1 MRREAVKLET
11 YDYIIV
17 GGGAAGCV
25 LASRLSENP
34 RNRVLVLEAGH
45 RYSWLDVPIR
55 VPAAFLFL
63 MGHPWYDWRTKS
75 EPEPA
80 LHGRRIDHYHGKV
93 MGGSSSINGMFYQR
107 ANPLIYERWAKETGD
122 EGWGYAHVLPYFKKI
137 ETYTGPDPTGEYR
150 GRSGPIPVHQHHHNG
165 KRNPLFDA
173 LFEAAQ
179 QSGYELVNDVNGYR
193 QEGFSS
199 FDSNI
204 ANGERYNAARTY
216 FAPVKKRKNLDV
228 ISGARATRVIFE
240 GTRAVGVEYATSRR
254 NRTTVRGAEIILS
267 GGAYN
272 SPQLLQLSGVGNAA
286 ELEQHGIKSVVD
298 LPGVGE
304 NLQDHLEA
312 FIMYE
317 CKLPVS
323 NQSIVRK
330 RSYPMTGL
338 KWLFGKK
345 GPASSNHFEGGG
357 FVRSFPDAPMPNLM
371 LTMLTLGVR
380 NDGTPAPT
388 PHAYQINL
396 GPQQPESKGHIK
408 LRNSDPFEQ
417 PVATFNYLSTE
428 RDRQE
433 WIDGVRA
440 TRELMTQ
447 PAFAAFNGGELSPG
461 PDVQTDEEILD
472 WVAQDAE
479 TTYHPIGTCKMGT
492 DEMSVV
498 DPRSFRVHGVEGLRV
513 VDASVMPS
521 IPNANT
527 YAPVMMIAEKAADA
541 ILGNDPLPAEHV
553 PFYRHEP
560 AVS

>member
-1 MRREAVKLET
+1 MKLEG

-17 GGGAAGCV
+17 GGGSAGCV
-25 LASRLSENP
+25 LANRLSEDP
-34 RNRVLVLEAGH
+34 GNRVLVLEAGH
-45 RYSWLDVPIR
+45 RHSWFDVPVR

-63 MGHPWYDWRTKS
+63 MGHPFYDWRTKS
-75 EPEPA
+75 EPEA
-80 LHGRRIDHYHGKV
+80 GLRGRRIDHYHGRV

-107 ANPLIYERWAKETGD
+107 ANPLVYERWAQETGTEEWD
-122 EGWGYAHVLPYFKKI
+122 YAHVLPYFKRI
-137 ETYTGPDPTGEYR
+137 ETFKGSDPTGAYR
-150 GRSGPIPVHQHHHNG
+150 GRSGPIPVNQHHHNG
-165 KRNPLFDA
+165 SRNPLFGA
-173 LFEAAQ
+173 LFEAAK
-179 QSGYELVNDVNGYR
+179 QSGYELVNNVNGYR
-193 QEGFSS
+193 QEGFGS

-204 ANGERYNAARTY
+204 ENGERYNAARTY
-216 FAPVKKRKNLDV
+216 FEPVKKRKNLDV
-228 ISGARATRVIFE
+228 ITGARATRVVFE
-240 GTRAVGVEYATSRR
+240 GTRAVGVEFATRRRSR
-254 NRTTVRGAEIILS
+254 TIARGTEVILS

-286 ELEQHGIKSVVD
+286 ELRQHGIDVVAD

-317 CKLPVS
+317 CKQPVS
-323 NQSIVRK
+323 NQSIVK
-330 RSYPMTGL
+330 KHTYPMTGL
-338 KWLFGKK
+338 KWLFNKS
-345 GPASSNHFEGGG
+345 GPGASNHFEGGG
-357 FVRSFPDAPMPNLM
+357 FVRSFDDAPMPNLM

-440 TRELMTQ
+440 TRALMNQ
-447 PAFAAFNGGELSPG
+447 PAFAPFNGGELSPG
-461 PDVQTDEEILD
+461 PEVRTDKEILD
-472 WVAQDAE
+472 WVSQDAE
-479 TTYHPIGTCKMGT
+479 TTYHPCGTCKMGN
-492 DEMSVV
+492 DDQSVV
-498 DPRSFRVHGVEGLRV
+498 DPHNFRVHGVEGLRV

-521 IPNANT
+521 IPNANL
-527 YAPVMMIAEKAADA
+527 YAPVMMIAEKAADV
-541 ILGNDPLPAEHV
+541 ILNNDPLPAEYV
-553 PFYRHEP
+553 DFYRHTAP
-560 AVS
+560 AGVNL

>member
-1 MRREAVKLET
+1 MKLDA

-17 GGGAAGCV
+17 GGGSAGCV
-25 LASRLSENP
+25 LANRLSEDP
-34 RNRVLVLEAGH
+34 RTRVLVLEAGH
-45 RYSWLDVPIR
+45 RYSWLDVPVR

-63 MGHPWYDWRTKS
+63 MGHPFYDWRTKS
-75 EPEPA
+75 EPEA
-80 LHGRRIDHYHGKV
+80 GLRGRRIDHYHGRV

-107 ANPLIYERWAKETGD
+107 GNPLVYERWAQETGTEAWD
-122 EGWGYAHVLPYFKKI
+122 YAHVLPYFKRI
-137 ETYTGPDPTGEYR
+137 ETFKGSDPTGLYR
-150 GRSGPIPVHQHHHNG
+150 GGSGPIPVNQHHHNG
-165 KRNPLFDA
+165 PRNPLFGA
-173 LFEAAQ
+173 LFEAAKQ
-179 QSGYELVNDVNGYR
+179 AGYELVNNVNGYR
-193 QEGFSS
+193 QEGFAS

-204 ANGERYNAARTY
+204 ENGERYNAARTY

-228 ISGARATRVIFE
+228 ITGARATRVVFE
-240 GTRAVGVEYATSRR
+240 GTRAVGVEFATRLRSRR
-254 NRTTVRGAEIILS
+254 IARGTEIILS

-286 ELEQHGIKSVVD
+286 QLREHGIDVVAD

-317 CKLPVS
+317 CRQPVS
-323 NQSIVRK
+323 NQSIVK
-330 RSYPMTGL
+330 KHTYPMTGL
-338 KWLFGKK
+338 KWLFNKT
-345 GPASSNHFEGGG
+345 GPAASNHFEGGG
-357 FVRSFPDAPMPNLM
+357 FVRSFHDAPMPNLM

-408 LRNSDPFEQ
+408 LRNNDPFQQ

-440 TRELMTQ
+440 TRALMNQ
-447 PAFAAFNGGELSPG
+447 PAFAPFNGGELSPG
-461 PDVQTDEEILD
+461 PDVRTDEEILD
-472 WVAQDAE
+472 WVSQDAE
-479 TTYHPIGTCKMGT
+479 TTYHPCGTCKMGN
-492 DEMSVV
+492 DDQSVV
-498 DPRSFRVHGVEGLRV
+498 DPHSFRVHGVEGLRV

-521 IPNANT
+521 IPNANL
-527 YAPVMMIAEKAADA
+527 YAPVMMIAEKAADI
-541 ILGNDPLPAEHV
+541 ILSKEPLPAEHV
-553 PFYRHEP
+553 DFYRHTAAEGL
-560 AVS
+560 VL

>member
-1 MRREAVKLET
+1 MDLET

-17 GGGAAGCV
+17 GGGSAGCV
-25 LASRLSENP
+25 LANRLSADP
-34 RNRVLVLEAGH
+34 DTKVLVLEAGH
-45 RYSWLDVPIR
+45 RYSWFDVPIR

-63 MGHPWYDWRTKS
+63 MGHPLYDWRTKS
-75 EPEPA
+75 EPEPG

-107 ANPLIYERWAKETGD
+107 GNPLVYERWAKDTGD
-122 EGWGYAHVLPYFKKI
+122 QGWDFAHVLPYLKRI
-137 ETYTGPDPTGEYR
+137 ETFTGSDPTGQYR
-150 GRSGPIPVHQHHHNG
+150 GTSGPIPVHQHHHAG

-173 LFEAAQ
+173 LFEAAREA
-179 QSGYELVNDVNGYR
+179 GYQLVDNVNGYR
-193 QEGFSS
+193 QEGFAS

-204 ANGERYNAARTY
+204 ENGERYNAARTHY
-216 FAPVKKRKNLDV
+216 APVRKRKNLDV
-228 ISGARATRVIFE
+228 VTGARVTKVVFE
-240 GTRAVGVEYATSRR
+240 GTRAVGVEYAIGRR
-254 NRTTVRGAEIILS
+254 RRRTVVRGSEIILS

-272 SPQLLQLSGVGNAA
+272 SPQLLMLSGIGNAA
-286 ELEQHGIKSVVD
+286 ELKAHGIDVVAD

-338 KWLFGKK
+338 KWMLGKT
-345 GPASSNHFEGGG
+345 GPGASNHFEGGG
-357 FVRSFPDAPMPNLM
+357 FVRSTPDAPMPNLM

-396 GPQQPESKGHIK
+396 GPQQPQSKGHIK
-408 LRNSDPFEQ
+408 LRSNDPFEQ

-428 RDRQE
+428 HDRQE

-440 TRELMTQ
+440 TRELMNQ
-447 PAFAAFNGGELSPG
+447 PAFDRFNGGELSPG
-461 PDVQTDEEILD
+461 PAVQTDEEILD

-479 TTYHPIGTCKMGT
+479 TTYHPCGTCKMGS
-492 DEMSVV
+492 DELSVV
-498 DPRSFRVHGVEGLRV
+498 DPRTFRVHGVEGLRV

-521 IPNANT
+521 IPNANL
-527 YAPVMMIAEKAADA
+527 YAPLMMMAEKAADA
-541 ILGNDPLPAEHV
+541 ILGNAPLPAEQV
-553 PFYRHEP
+553 AFYRHATPET
-560 AVS
+560 V

>member
-1 MRREAVKLET
+1 MKLDT

-17 GGGAAGCV
+17 GGGSAGCV
-25 LASRLSENP
+25 LANRLSENP
-34 RNRVLVLEAGH
+34 ATRVLVLEAGH

-63 MGHPWYDWRTKS
+63 MGNRFYDWRTKS
-75 EPEPA
+75 EPEPE
-80 LHGRRIDHYHGKV
+80 LGGRRIDHYHGRV
-93 MGGSSSINGMFYQR
+93 MGGSSSINGMFFQR
-107 ANPLIYERWAKETGD
+107 ANPLVYERWAKETGA
-122 EGWGYAHVLPYFKKI
+122 EEWGFAHVLPYFKRI
-137 ETYTGPDPTGEYR
+137 ETFQGSDSTGQYR
-150 GRSGPIPVHQHHHNG
+150 GRSGPIPVNQHHRTG
-165 KRNPLFDA
+165 TRNPLFDA
-173 LFEAAQ
+173 LFKAAV
-179 QSGYELVNDVNGYR
+179 QSGYELVENVNGYR
-193 QEGFSS
+193 QEGFAS

-204 ANGERYNAARTY
+204 ADGERYNAARTY

-228 ISGARATRVIFE
+228 ITGARATRVVFE
-240 GTRAVGVEYATSRR
+240 GTRAVGVEFARRRRGTSI
-254 NRTTVRGAEIILS
+254 VRGKEIVLS

-286 ELEQHGIKSVVD
+286 ELRRLGIDVVVD

-323 NQSIVRK
+323 NQSVVRK
-330 RSYPMTGL
+330 RTYPVTGL
-338 KWLFGKK
+338 KWLLGKK
-345 GPASSNHFEGGG
+345 GPAASNHFEGGG

-408 LRNSDPFEQ
+408 LRSKDPFEQ

-440 TRELMTQ
+440 TRALMTQ
-447 PAFAAFNGGELSPG
+447 PAFNRFNGGELSPG
-461 PDVQTDEEILD
+461 PEVETDEQILD
-472 WVAQDAE
+472 WVSRDAE
-479 TTYHPIGTCKMGT
+479 TTYHPCGTCKMGT
-492 DEMSVV
+492 DEQSVV

-521 IPNANT
+521 IPNANL
-527 YAPVMMIAEKAADA
+527 YAPVMMIAARAAVFITGKAISA
-541 ILGNDPLPAEHV
+541 
-553 PFYRHEP
+553 
-560 AVS
+560 